1 MIAIIELKGKQYRVE
16 PGMVIR
22 VMRVEGEAG
31 DKVNADR
38 VLAAYDGGNIKIGKP
53 VVEGAAVELE
63 VIRQTKS
70 PKLNVFKYHS
80 KKGYA
85 RHYGQRDEI
94 TYLRVKE
101 VKA

>member
-1 MIAIIELKGKQYRVE
+1 MIAIIELKGKQFRVE

-22 VMRVEGEAG
+22 VMRVDGEAG
-31 DKVNADR
+31 AKVNAER
-38 VLAAYDGGNIKIGKP
+38 VLAAYDGDTVKIGKP

-63 VIRQTKS
+63 VVRQAKS
-70 PKLNVFKYHS
+70 PKIHVYKYHS

-101 VKA
+101 IKA